1 MLDTKPI
8 SANGLGD
15 YFKVNGKLLEEQ
27 YRDHLS
33 NFYEWEQLDHAC
45 DWVLFPKNISEYISI
60 DETSLSDGELYTIV
74 TNKKAK
80 GKKGVLIAIVKG
92 TNSTYVREILEKIPI
107 KKRKIVKEITLDMAP
122 TMELI
127 AKCTFPEST
136 LVTDRF
142 HVQKLAYDAVQE
154 LRIKHRWGAIE
165 QENKEI
171 ELAKELQ
178 QKHTPDVLDN
188 GDTLKQLLA
197 RSRYLLFKSESKWTP
212 TQQRRANLLF
222 AKYPDIKE
230 AYDLSMELGR
240 IYHTTKNK
248 GIAFTRLAKW
258 YDKVEKS
265 GFKTFNIVAKSIQE
279 HYLTILN
286 FFDNRS
292 TNASAESFNAKIKAF
307 RASFRGV
314 RNVPFFIF
322 RLSNI
327 YA

>member
-1 MLDTKPI
+1 M
-8 SANGLGD
+8 GD
-15 YFKVNGKLLEEQ
+15 YFRVNGKLLEEQ

-33 NFYEWEQLDHAC
+33 NFHEWEQREHSN
-45 DWVLFPKNISEYISI
+45 DWILFEDNISQNISI
-60 DETSLSDGELYTIV
+60 DETSLSQGELYTV
-74 TNKKAK
+74 LTNKEAK
-80 GKKGVLIAIVKG
+80 GRKGALIAMVKG
-92 TNSTYVREILEKIPI
+92 TNSDYIRKILEKIPL
-107 KKRKIVKEITLDMAP
+107 KKRKMVKEITLDMAP
-122 TMELI
+122 TMEKI
-127 AKCTFPEST
+127 ARYTFPNAK

-142 HVQKLAYDAVQE
+142 HVQKLAYEAVQE
-154 LRIKHRWGAIE
+154 IRIKHRWEAIE
-165 QENKEI
+165 QENNEI
-171 ELAKELQ
+171 ELGREIQ
-178 QKHTPDVLDN
+178 QQYIPDVFEN

-212 TQQRRANLLF
+212 TQRQRAEILF
-222 AKYPDIKE
+222 SKYPDIKD
-230 AYDLSMELGR
+230 AYELSMELGR
-240 IYHTTKNK
+240 IYHTTKEK

-265 GFKTFNIVAKSIQE
+265 KFKTFNTIAKSIQE

-286 FFDNRS
+286 YFDNRS

-314 RNVPFFIF
+314 KNVSFFLF

>member
-1 MLDTKPI
+1 
-8 SANGLGD
+8 LGD

-33 NFYEWEQLDHAC
+33 NFHEWDQLEHAC
-45 DWVLFPKNISEYISI
+45 DWILFPGNISAYLSI
-60 DETSLSDGELYTIV
+60 DETSLSDGELYTVV
-74 TNKKAK
+74 TNKEAK
-80 GKKGVLIAIVKG
+80 GKKGALIAVIKG
-92 TNSTYVREILEKIPI
+92 TNSNYVRKILEKIPI

-127 AKCTFPEST
+127 AKYTFSEAT

-178 QKHTPDVLDN
+178 KKHTPDVLEN

-197 RSRYLLFKSESKWTP
+197 RSRYLLFKSEPKWTP
-212 TQQRRANLLF
+212 TQRQRAELLF
-222 AKYPDIKE
+222 ARYPDIEE
-230 AYDLSMELGR
+230 AYNLSMDLGK
-240 IYHTTKNK
+240 IYHTTKDK
-248 GIAFTRLAKW
+248 EIAFTRLARW

-314 RNVPFFIF
+314 RNVSFFLF